1 MFIRNL
7 LMTIVIGL
15 STNVYASSDDEHE
28 LILFGYNKLSVQ
40 LVEFNRKF
48 IECNNKSVN
57 TSLPDFVIKELK
69 VLEKTFGAADTFD
82 TLSYMYSKAVKTFA
96 QQEYVRLMEFL
107 ILTDFINE
115 NENENENINYID
127 ELIVDI
133 KIVFFGG
140 ITLEKE
146 QYFETL
152 PRAIR
157 DEFNSIE
164 ELQTPFDISSIYLA
178 LWPNN
183 KSLLFER

>member
-1 MFIRNL
+1 
-7 LMTIVIGL
+7 MTIVIGL
-15 STNVYASSDDEHE
+15 STNAYASSDDKHE

-48 IECNNKSVN
+48 VECNNQSVN
-57 TSLPDFVIKELK
+57 ASLPDFVIKELK
-69 VLEKTFGAADTFD
+69 VLEKTFGAADT
-82 TLSYMYSKAVKTFA
+82 LSYMYSKAVKTCA

-107 ILTDFINE
+107 ILTDFI
-115 NENENENINYID
+115 NENINYID

-157 DEFNSIE
+157 EEFNSIE
-164 ELQTPFDISSIYLA
+164 ELQTPFDISRIYLA